1 MFGTYSAN
9 GRGHILYSDVA
20 VNKIVPRLFFVE
32 DFGDTRLSVKYRMR
46 EEKERFG
53 EAL

>member
-1 MFGTYSAN
+1 MFGTYSVN
-9 GRGHILYSDVA
+9 GRAHILYSDVV
-20 VNKIVPRLFFVE
+20 VNKKVPRLFFVE
-32 DFGDTRLSVKYRMR
+32 DIGDTRQSVRYRMR